1 MGRQALVSHASG
13 SKHKELNVKIQTFF
27 NPKSKKSVQKNPS
40 TSEQTSSASQQ
51 TPGKKVQTTLEVVTT
66 YADVVQAEI
75 CWALK
80 CIDAGYSYNSCSD
93 VGKIFN
99 HIFPCPITKDFSLG
113 STKLMYMTNFGL
125 APYFKTCLMDRIMA
139 SPCFVLSYD
148 ESLNA
153 FNQKS
158 EMDILIRYFDE
169 TDKLVKTRYFDSCF
183 LGHATSADLKNN
195 LDESVKKLDTN
206 KLVQIGMDGPNVNLS
221 LLKLVQEERELN
233 QQHRLIDI
241 GSCGIH
247 TIHNAFKVGT
257 ESSDWGLKKILKGSF
272 QLFHDSPARREDY
285 IKKTECKKFP
295 SSFCATRWIEDR
307 PVADR
312 LVELWPNMVKMV
324 NHWESLSR
332 SKRPSSKSYQNV
344 LKGVNDYF
352 TPAKLNFFSY
362 LADIFKP
369 FLTKYQKLLTSK
381 KGDEA
386 LKEYTEFIEEIR
398 SSHLNDLL
406 LFDRTKMRLDHFYFN
421 VLGAAVEKCK
431 SFSFVLKVVLTLSH
445 GQAAVERG
453 FSVGKASMRIN
464 ISDESIVAKKIV
476 KDYLLSNKIDISNY
490 SPPSKLVLSCKS
502 AHTRYKA
509 SLQEKADSEAKDAL
523 KEKRELLQKEIDE
536 LVAKE
541 SKIKKTC
548 QSLDS
553 DFVNLVSEAEKRPNE
568 MVSLITKANALK
580 RRQNELN
587 EDLDDLHMQIKAK
600 RQKLK

>member
-1 MGRQALVSHASG
+1 MTALKEKMKLIISH
-13 SKHKELNVKIQTFF
+13 LQ
-27 NPKSKKSVQKNPS
+27 
-40 TSEQTSSASQQ
+40 
-51 TPGKKVQTTLEVVTT
+51 TLE
-66 YADVVQAEI
+66 
-75 CWALK
+75 
-80 CIDAGYSYNSCSD
+80 
-93 VGKIFN
+93 
-99 HIFPCPITKDFSLG
+99 
-113 STKLMYMTNFGL
+113 
-125 APYFKTCLMDRIMA
+125 
-139 SPCFVLSYD
+139 
-148 ESLNA
+148 
-153 FNQKS
+153 
-158 EMDILIRYFDE
+158 
-169 TDKLVKTRYFDSCF
+169 
-183 LGHATSADLKNN
+183 
-195 LDESVKKLDTN
+195 
-206 KLVQIGMDGPNVNLS
+206 
-221 LLKLVQEERELN
+221 
-233 QQHRLIDI
+233 
-241 GSCGIH
+241 
-247 TIHNAFKVGT
+247 
-257 ESSDWGLKKILKGSF
+257 
-272 QLFHDSPARREDY
+272 
-285 IKKTECKKFP
+285 
-295 SSFCATRWIEDR
+295 
-307 PVADR
+307 
-312 LVELWPNMVKMV
+312 
-324 NHWESLSR
+324 
-332 SKRPSSKSYQNV
+332 
-344 LKGVNDYF
+344 
-352 TPAKLNFFSY
+352 
-362 LADIFKP
+362 
-369 FLTKYQKLLTSK
+369 LLTSK

-421 VLGAAVEKCK
+421 DLGAAVEKCK

-587 EDLDDLHMQIKAK
+587 EDLDDLHTQIKAK